1 MSREIDNFLKETL
14 KEELQLLET
23 AEPKDP
29 KIIENAFL
37 EEIKDT
43 KLNFISARIICDI
56 SIYDLPTLSI
66 ADKSFWEYFK
76 SSMYGSEDWTIFVLK
91 EKLKNFFL
99 KYAGQSRNTRHSI
112 EVHGLTVNKSN
123 PNSFSEKE
131 VNENTIFQNISFLN
145 NASQKA
151 SALTLSILKNI
162 NDDSLTI
169 ENSLELKI
177 LTKLNT
183 LYALHLE
190 WLAASQNEKV
200 IIEKLFNS
208 LTS

>member
-14 KEELQLLET
+14 TEELQLLET
-23 AEPKDP
+23 TESKDP

-43 KLNFISARIICDI
+43 KLNYIVARVTCEI
-56 SIYDLPTLSI
+56 SIYNLPTLNI
-66 ADKSFWEYFK
+66 KDKSFWDYFK
-76 SSMYGSEDWTIFVLK
+76 SSIDGSKGWTVFTLK
-91 EKLKNFFL
+91 EKLKDFFL
-99 KYAGQSRNTRHSI
+99 RYAEQSRNTRHNV
-112 EVHGLTVNKSN
+112 EVYGLTVNASN
-123 PNSFSEKE
+123 PNNFSEKE

-151 SALTLSILKNI
+151 SDLTLSILKNI
-162 NDDSLTI
+162 NDDSITI

-190 WLAASQNEKV
+190 WLAASRNEKAS
-200 IIEKLFNS
+200 IEKLFNS